1 MLKYVNEHHFDDGSI
16 LSCDGLRI
24 KFSVRSDCVEEF
36 STYMCATTRIDI
48 VAYPPKTKDFAY
60 KYMWTINY
68 GTSESMTVGFEF
80 NGSNHASDVC
90 SGFLDFN
97 PNKVADFGGFWSD
110 FRYIKSLCEEWT
122 VLRCD
127 IAYDIRAKRE
137 NVILVKDNRKYELI
151 AYSLSNRTECLGMR
165 SAVGRV
171 KVYNKT
177 LEAKLDYD
185 LTRIEV
191 TCEPT
196 PESFFKYYPE
206 IYNLELAGQF
216 GMDVFDLSTT
226 ELALVRLILEC
237 QRSGID
243 NGMMIFNSLD
253 FKKKQKLK
261 TFVCP
266 ESALVLCSSV
276 VVSQIFGNLR
286 KDYVD

>member
-1 MLKYVNEHHFDDGSI
+1 MKYVNEHHLDDGSI
-16 LSCDGLRI
+16 LSCDGMRI
-24 KFSVRSDCVEEF
+24 KFSVRSDRVSEF
-36 STYMCATTRIDI
+36 SAYMCATTRIDI

-68 GTSESMTVGFEF
+68 GASESMTVGFEF

-97 PNKVADFGGFWSD
+97 PNKVADFGGFWAD
-110 FRYIKSLCEEWT
+110 FRYIKSLCEEWS

-127 IAYDIRAKRE
+127 IAYDIKAKRE
-137 NVILVKDNRKYELI
+137 NVILVKDNRMYEI
-151 AYSLSNRTECLGMR
+151 KAYSLANRTECLGQR
-165 SAVGRV
+165 SALGRV

-177 LEAKLDYD
+177 LESKLDYD

-196 PESFFKYYPE
+196 PDSFFKYYPE
-206 IYNLELAGQF
+206 VYNIEKGGQF
-216 GMDVFDLSTT
+216 GMDVFDLTPT
-226 ELALVRLILEC
+226 DLVILRLVLEC
-237 QRSGID
+237 QRSGND

-253 FKKKQKLK
+253 PRKKQKLK

-266 ESALVLCSSV
+266 ESALVLCSPFVISNIMSSLQKSY
-276 VVSQIFGNLR
+276 VS
-286 KDYVD
+286 